1 MDWIW
6 YDTAFHAIEL
16 KQNTPDEGGIGCEMQ
31 IRLLLSTT
39 LFYINAKKKQEYV
52 SRIKFPYLIDME

>member
-1 MDWIW
+1 MF
-6 YDTAFHAIEL
+6 TEAI

-39 LFYINAKKKQEYV
+39 LLYMIGKKLQVFTCRDVIN
-52 SRIKFPYLIDME
+52 

>member
-6 YDTAFHAIEL
+6 LEKTFHVSEV

-39 LFYINAKKKQEYV
+39 LFYINAGKKQEY
-52 SRIKFPYLIDME
+52 ILQN